1 MRELHLDSEQN
12 ESVLRFAGGMAL
24 IMLQELVSEQ
34 YTLELTDQSIRGA
47 MEVMEVP
54 EETWVKD
61 YFEYTCSL
69 ICMEKY
75 KEVSLGAMSEIIG
88 TIMNVAVASVLN
100 LSERLEAVVIPDLE
114 SELTVPAEWVSEN

>member
-34 YTLELTDQSIRGA
+34 YTLELTDHSIRGA
-47 MEVMEVP
+47 MELMEVP
-54 EETWVKD
+54 EDTWAKD

-75 KEVSLGAMSEIIG
+75 KEVSLEAMSKIIG

-100 LSERLEAVVIPDLE
+100 LSERLQAVVVPDLE
-114 SELTVPAEWVSEN
+114 GELTVPAEWVSEN